1 MACRLA
7 ELTRKTK
14 ETDISMFDRKKVQHY
29 GFWFSVDKDYYTKN
43 KSNRSNKEF

>member
-14 ETDISMFDRKKVQHY
+14 ETDISVNLNIDGTGKSHIDSGV
-29 GFWFSVDKDYYTKN
+29 GFFNHMLEGFANAMVI
-43 KSNRSNKEF
+43 